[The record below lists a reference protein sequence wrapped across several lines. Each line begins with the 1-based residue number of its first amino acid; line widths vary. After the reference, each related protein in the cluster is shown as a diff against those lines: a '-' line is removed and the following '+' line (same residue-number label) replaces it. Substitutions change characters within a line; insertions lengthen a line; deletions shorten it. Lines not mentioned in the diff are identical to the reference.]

1 MYNKH
6 WTLSGDSRARR
17 RSTCTPAIGTAQLLS
32 RWSTLPETIASLGLA
47 CVGLPVVAALQFLE
61 WMHQLPADPGAGAQ
75 LTTRDSWPNWVEAA
89 SERHADATDRGRLG
103 LVYEGALSG
112 GWGGLRLLPRKS
124 SRLDRASAHRGT
136 NDNAPGGHHPV
147 R

>member
-47 CVGLPVVAALQFLE
+47 CVGLTMVAALQFLE
-61 WMHQLPADPGAGAQ
+61 WMHQLPADPGAQPSSRAPGPA
-75 LTTRDSWPNWVEAA
+75 P
-89 SERHADATDRGRLG
+89 HAGR
-103 LVYEGALSG
+103 VAR
-112 GWGGLRLLPRKS
+112 GGLWVITR
-124 SRLDRASAHRGT
+124 SRQL
-136 NDNAPGGHHPV
+136 
-147 R
+147 

>member
-61 WMHQLPADPGAGAQ
+61 WDCPALTDHPEVSNKLQRGRPLATRPACGAGPGPGK
-75 LTTRDSWPNWVEAA
+75 RAA
-89 SERHADATDRGRLG
+89 PC
-103 LVYEGALSG
+103 V
-112 GWGGLRLLPRKS
+112 
-124 SRLDRASAHRGT
+124 
-136 NDNAPGGHHPV
+136 
-147 R
+147 